1 MVVEDVLMAAALQI
15 ELLVKAVLVVVVQT
29 FSVVVA
35 MLSAKTSDH
44 KIPTKDMISGLY
56 TAVTMKHMR
65 QLMF

>member
-1 MVVEDVLMAAALQI
+1 MVALTAEAHLI

-56 TAVTMKHMR
+56 TPIVMKHMR
-65 QLMF
+65 HLMF